1 MEGQRRREDKP
12 VVICLFNW
20 LRCSEERG
28 MIILALSLD
37 RVQAPGLEQGLQAT
51 QYGAAEGACA
61 LPFTREGLLG
71 REGGSG
77 DGPGGSKPW
86 SEAAFALRH
95 LRNFKTVI
103 Q

>member
-1 MEGQRRREDKP
+1 MEGQRREDKP

-28 MIILALSLD
+28 VIILALSLD
-37 RVQAPGLEQGLQAT
+37 RVQAPGHAVWGCRGGLCSALHPGRT
-51 QYGAAEGACA
+51 PGEG
-61 LPFTREGLLG
+61 
-71 REGGSG
+71 GGSG
-77 DGPGGSKPW
+77 DGPGGSKTW

>member
-51 QYGAAEGACA
+51 QYGAADGACA
-61 LPFTREGLLG
+61 LPFTRVGLLG
-71 REGGSG
+71 GRGALEMGR
-77 DGPGGSKPW
+77 
-86 SEAAFALRH
+86 EAANHGQRRL
-95 LRNFKTVI
+95 LLSGI
-103 Q
+103 